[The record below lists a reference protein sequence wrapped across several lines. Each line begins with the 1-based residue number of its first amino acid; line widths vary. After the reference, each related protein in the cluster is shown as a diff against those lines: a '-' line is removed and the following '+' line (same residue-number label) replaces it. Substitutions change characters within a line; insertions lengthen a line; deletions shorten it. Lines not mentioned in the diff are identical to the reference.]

1 MLMRR
6 SSAVATFRGGVMSK
20 RVLLTGISLALLVA
34 GSVERAE
41 SQQYVS
47 TTAFRVPF
55 TRMDSL
61 QKLLK
66 ATKAVDQEAKRR
78 GGVVDNVWLIHAWG
92 GEYNVL
98 NITTWKSWAA
108 IQDTA
113 LGFDAATRKVYPDSV
128 QRKRIDDSFN
138 WVFEGQPHVDNIYRK
153 AE

>member
-1 MLMRR
+1 
-6 SSAVATFRGGVMSK
+6 MSK
-20 RVLLTGISLALLVA
+20 RALVTGFSLALLVA
-34 GSVERAE
+34 GGVERAE

-78 GGVVDNVWLIHAWG
+78 GGVIDNVWLIHAWG
-92 GEYNVL
+92 GEHNVL

-108 IQDTA
+108 IADTA
-113 LGFDAATRKVYPDSV
+113 LGFGAATRKVYPDSL
-128 QRKRIDDSFN
+128 QRKRINDALE
-138 WVFEGQPHVDNIYRK
+138 WVFEGQPHVDNIYQK
-153 AE
+153 VE